1 MDDEQTVVF
10 INDSVALCKRIDN
23 NMPEEEVVRNVMKGW
38 KPNIARYIGILENR
52 NIDELKKNI
61 QKYEM
66 LEFMITGDSYKS
78 PSEIKQSIITE
89 KINKITKITDE
100 DNIQKLNNKITSIEQ
115 NLQNFNEYIN
125 FTNSNNQ
132 LYNNKQYNKESPYNQ
147 YEPNFNHNFQNNHY
161 FMNKQIPTKIFKTII
176 LSWTNN
182 MNPILITTFII
193 IIHLWI
199 NNFKIVIH
207 HKKGITGRII
217 IKILLILNMKETLET
232 NRITIIATL
241 ITIRY
246 KNNSQFSQILTEIL
260 TIITQY
266 KTTSKWTKH
275 NTIITRNIATII
287 NIP

>member
-1 MDDEQTVVF
+1 
-10 INDSVALCKRIDN
+10 
-23 NMPEEEVVRNVMKGW
+23 
-38 KPNIARYIGILENR
+38 
-52 NIDELKKNI
+52 
-61 QKYEM
+61 M

-176 LSWTNN
+176 LS
-182 MNPILITTFII
+182 
-193 IIHLWI
+193 
-199 NNFKIVIH
+199 
-207 HKKGITGRII
+207 
-217 IKILLILNMKETLET
+217 
-232 NRITIIATL
+232 
-241 ITIRY
+241 
-246 KNNSQFSQILTEIL
+246 
-260 TIITQY
+260 
-266 KTTSKWTKH
+266 
-275 NTIITRNIATII
+275 
-287 NIP
+287 